1 MRSRAVV
8 ITFARTSKAYILGL
22 VFLLNPMM
30 AYGQIIPDLDRLVG
44 KNLEDA
50 YLGQTIDG
58 IYKRPRERSG
68 THEFTESFYADGTTY
83 YREASF
89 TQEGRWYIENR
100 NTVCFTYEN
109 EGPVST
115 TTPHCFAIYESGTC
129 QYAYAINNVRNGKPI
144 HPNAWTAKTLIQ
156 GDISTCDNLI
166 S

>member
-1 MRSRAVV
+1 MLY
-8 ITFARTSKAYILGL
+8 RTLTSCLIGVACVLI
-22 VFLLNPMM
+22 PAM
-30 AYGQIIPDLDRLVG
+30 AQAQIIPDLDRLMG
-44 KNLEDA
+44 KNLEES

-83 YREASF
+83 YREGDF

-100 NTVCFTYEN
+100 NTVCFTYQG
-109 EGPVST
+109 EGPVPEA
-115 TTPHCFAIYESGTC
+115 TPHCFAIFESGTC
-129 QYAYAINNVRNGKPI
+129 QYAYAINNMRNGKPI

>member
-1 MRSRAVV
+1 MLN
-8 ITFARTSKAYILGL
+8 RTLTSCFIGMLGILI
-22 VFLLNPMM
+22 PAM
-30 AYGQIIPDLDRLVG
+30 AQSQIIPDLDRLTG
-44 KNLEDA
+44 KNLEDS

-83 YREASF
+83 YREGDF

-100 NTVCFTYEN
+100 NTVCFTYQGED
-109 EGPVST
+109 PASKAIA
-115 TTPHCFAIYESGTC
+115 HCFAIFESGTC
-129 QYAYAINNVRNGKPI
+129 QYAYALNNMRNGKPI